1 MPPDQLNSRRLPAD
15 FNRQYHTLSGLD
27 TRELLSWV
35 FATHKPFG
43 EVGVVTSFGAE
54 SAVLLHLIADVAPAA
69 PVIFIDTG
77 FHFDETL
84 AYRDELAHQLG
95 LRSVRTVRL
104 DPLSEKR
111 SDADRSLHLND
122 PDACCQLRKVKVL
135 NHALSGFDGWIS
147 GQKRYQSHERS
158 RIDRVEWDSARGK
171 WKFNP
176 LADWSTADLLTY
188 QTQQQDACTSVGL
201 RRVICLLAA
210 HRAPTP
216 VMASEDVRAGR
227 WRQHEK
233 LECGLHRPAGL
244 IVATRG

>member
-15 FNRQYHTLSGLD
+15 FNRQYHALAGLD
-27 TRELLSWV
+27 TRGFLSWV
-35 FATHKPFG
+35 FAPHKPFG

-84 AYRDELAHQLG
+84 AYRDELVSHLG
-95 LRSVRTVRL
+95 LRNVRTVGL

-111 SDADRSLHLND
+111 SDPARRLHLND

-158 RIDRVEWDSARGK
+158 TIDRVEWDSARGK

-188 QTQQQDACTSVGL
+188 QTQQQMPAHPLASAGYLSVG
-201 RRVICLLAA
+201 CL
-210 HRAPTP
+210 PCTTP
-216 VMASEDVRAGR
+216 VMAGEDMRAGR

-233 LECGLHRPAGL
+233 RECGLHRPADL

>member
-1 MPPDQLNSRRLPAD
+1 MQPSPVTNHYLPVD
-15 FNRQYHTLSGLD
+15 FNRQYHALAGLA
-27 TRELLSWV
+27 TEEFLSWV
-35 FATHKPFG
+35 YAPHKPFG

-54 SAVLLHLIADVAPAA
+54 SAVMLHLIAEVAPDA

-84 AYRDELAHQLG
+84 AYRDELVSHLG
-95 LRSVRTVRL
+95 LINVRTVGL

-111 SDADRSLHLND
+111 SDPVRDLHLKD

-135 NHALSGFDGWIS
+135 DHALRSCDGWIS

-158 RIDRVEWDSARGK
+158 KIDRVEWDSARGK

-176 LADWSTADLLTY
+176 LADWNTADLLTY
-188 QTQQQDACTSVGL
+188 QTQHEMPAHPLASAGYLSVG
-201 RRVICLLAA
+201 CS
-210 HRAPTP
+210 PCTTP
-216 VMASEDVRAGR
+216 VKAGEEPRAGR

-233 LECGLHRPAGL
+233 LECGLHRPADV
-244 IVATRG
+244 IVAAG

>member
-1 MPPDQLNSRRLPAD
+1 MQPERLETHRLPAD
-15 FNRQYHTLSGLD
+15 FNRQYQALAALD
-27 TRELLSWV
+27 TRGFLSWL
-35 FATHKPFG
+35 FAAHKPFG
-43 EVGVVTSFGAE
+43 EVGVVTSFGTE

-84 AYRDELAHQLG
+84 AYRDELVRHLG
-95 LRSVRTVRL
+95 LLNVRTVGL

-111 SDADRSLHLND
+111 SDPARYLHLKD
-122 PDACCQLRKVKVL
+122 PDACCQLRKVQVL
-135 NHALSGFDGWIS
+135 DHALRHHDGWIS

-158 RIDRVEWDSARGK
+158 VIDRVEWDSARGK

-188 QTQQQDACTSVGL
+188 QTQQQMPAHPLASAGYLSVG
-201 RRVICLLAA
+201 CS
-210 HRAPTP
+210 PCTTP
-216 VMASEDVRAGR
+216 VMAGEDMRAGR

-233 LECGLHRPAGL
+233 RECGLHRTADV
-244 IVATRG
+244 IVAAR

>member
-1 MPPDQLNSRRLPAD
+1 MQPSPVTNHCLPVD
-15 FNRQYHTLSGLD
+15 FNRQYHALAGLA
-27 TRELLSWV
+27 TEEFLSWV
-35 FATHKPFG
+35 YAPHKPFG

-54 SAVLLHLIADVAPAA
+54 SAVMLHLIAEVAPDA

-84 AYRDELAHQLG
+84 AYRDELVSHLG
-95 LRSVRTVRL
+95 LVNVRTVGL

-111 SDADRSLHLND
+111 SDSARDLHLND

-135 NHALSGFDGWIS
+135 DHALMIYDGWIS

-158 RIDRVEWDSARGK
+158 KIDRVEWDSARGK

-176 LADWSTADLLTY
+176 LADWDTADLVTY
-188 QTQQQDACTSVGL
+188 QTEHIMPAHPLASAGYLSVG
-201 RRVICLLAA
+201 CS
-210 HRAPTP
+210 PCTTP
-216 VMASEDVRAGR
+216 VTAGEEPRAGR

-233 LECGLHRPAGL
+233 LECGLHRPADM
-244 IVATRG
+244 IVAAG